1 MRAYDKTICV
11 GWGVTHNLLEVVAQV
26 VGIHLLWQGVDVE
39 LLLLARAI
47 VVGELNNLC
56 ALLLALLEKEH
67 NAAVT
72 LYILSQSLLYRR
84 DVLVVVER
92 KACACKVEYNGLRLL
107 LLLAGVAVVARGGK
121 QRNKADDECDMSE

>member
-1 MRAYDKTICV
+1 MIWYL
-11 GWGVTHNLLEVVAQV
+11 GLLGAVLVLSR
-26 VGIHLLWQGVDVE
+26 LLPRKWYIWAMAALQG
-39 LLLLARAI
+39 
-47 VVGELNNLC
+47 
-56 ALLLALLEKEH
+56 LLLALLEKEH
-67 NAAVT
+67 NAAVA

-107 LLLAGVAVVARGGK
+107 LLLAGVAVVTRGGK